1 MKNAWKS
8 ILIIVV
14 SAFVLF
20 ACMGSAMAHN
30 YTLTEKHLPEPLA
43 MKEIPNEPDPIEAI
57 ETYQIPEPS
66 ASEIPHVDF
75 IFSSEECE
83 ETLIADGDPDSMI
96 PLLRDFSF
104 VMLTHSEADL
114 LEAVAMAEAEGEDAK
129 GKALVMR
136 VVLNRS
142 LAWGQSIEEVIYK
155 PNQFAVSRMDI
166 EPSED
171 CHEALAMIVDGWDE
185 SEGALY
191 FNAGKYS
198 RYGNPLFQHGG
209 HYFSK

>member
-75 IFSSEECE
+75 IFSPEECE
-83 ETLIADGDPDSMI
+83 EILIADGDPDSMI

-104 VMLTHSEADL
+104 VRSQEIRTPTPAHPARALPLRLIVELISATPLQRCTVSVKVACTCGILNMDL
-114 LEAVAMAEAEGEDAK
+114 YSL
-129 GKALVMR
+129 
-136 VVLNRS
+136 LN
-142 LAWGQSIEEVIYK
+142 
-155 PNQFAVSRMDI
+155 F
-166 EPSED
+166 
-171 CHEALAMIVDGWDE
+171 
-185 SEGALY
+185 
-191 FNAGKYS
+191 
-198 RYGNPLFQHGG
+198 
-209 HYFSK
+209 